1 MAAGLLET
9 LSQIS
14 VSVRA
19 QISSTDKAQV
29 DTPEMG
35 QGCQI
40 GSVGDMWL
48 YVLLLEFGTLRELM
62 FLLAVFVY
70 GILYM
75 DWGTNDNIF
84 ENVSLSHWI
93 LIPKLTFIKVR
104 EWFNIQS
111 SSVWTIRP
119 RPSSDPVS
127 DATKTNRSPG
137 EPRSST

>member
-14 VSVRA
+14 VSLGA

-35 QGCQI
+35 QGGQI

-48 YVLLLEFGTLRELM
+48 YVPLMEFATLRELM

-70 GILYM
+70 GVLFM

-84 ENVSLSHWI
+84 KNVSLNH
-93 LIPKLTFIKVR
+93 
-104 EWFNIQS
+104 
-111 SSVWTIRP
+111 
-119 RPSSDPVS
+119 
-127 DATKTNRSPG
+127 
-137 EPRSST
+137 